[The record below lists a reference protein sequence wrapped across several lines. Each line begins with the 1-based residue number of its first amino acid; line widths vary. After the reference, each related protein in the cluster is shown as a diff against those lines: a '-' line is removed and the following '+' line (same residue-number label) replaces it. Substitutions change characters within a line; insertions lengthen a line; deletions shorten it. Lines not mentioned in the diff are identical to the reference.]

1 MLPIQVRHVRRPRR
15 VTMPKTLQKILIVDD
30 SPISRRMLK
39 SCFPKERGFEFHEAG
54 DGQQGLDLYKELRPD
69 LVTLDLTM
77 PVMDGVTA
85 LAAIRAFDPLAT
97 VIVCTADVQ
106 AKSLREVSEKGAFLV
121 LPKPPSKESVLEA
134 LTKVEESA

>member
-1 MLPIQVRHVRRPRR
+1 MA
-15 VTMPKTLQKILIVDD
+15 KTLQTVLIVDD
-30 SPISRRMLK
+30 SPISRKMLK

-54 DGQQGLDLYKELRPD
+54 DGLQALEKYKELRPD

-77 PVMDGVTA
+77 PVMDGYTA
-85 LAAIRAFDPLAT
+85 LAEIRAFDPQAT

-106 AKSLREVSEKGAFLV
+106 DKSLQEVTEKGAFMI
-121 LPKPPSKESVLEA
+121 LPKPPNKTSVQEA

>member
-1 MLPIQVRHVRRPRR
+1 
-15 VTMPKTLQKILIVDD
+15 MPKTLQTILIVDD
-30 SPISRRMLK
+30 SPISRKMLK

-85 LAAIRAFDPLAT
+85 LAEIRAFDPLAT

-106 AKSLREVSEKGAFLV
+106 EKSLQEVTDRGAFLI
-121 LPKPPSKESVLEA
+121 LPKPPSKGSVLEA

>member
-1 MLPIQVRHVRRPRR
+1 MA
-15 VTMPKTLQKILIVDD
+15 KTLQTVLIVDD

-39 SCFPKERGFEFHEAG
+39 SCFPKDRGYEFYEAG
-54 DGQQGLDLYKELRPD
+54 DGLQGLELYRELRPD

-85 LAAIRAFDPLAT
+85 LSEIRAFDPQAT
-97 VIVCTADVQ
+97 IIVCTADVQ
-106 AKSLREVSEKGAFLV
+106 EKSLQDVTARGAFMILA
-121 LPKPPSKESVLEA
+121 KPPSKGSVLEA